1 MLSEVAGGL
10 INHDRLL
17 KRIVMNTY
25 DRIVLVIRSTVE
37 FQILEMHPLQ
47 IIESPI
53 TVTEVDEKKCQV

>member
-1 MLSEVAGGL
+1 MAGGL